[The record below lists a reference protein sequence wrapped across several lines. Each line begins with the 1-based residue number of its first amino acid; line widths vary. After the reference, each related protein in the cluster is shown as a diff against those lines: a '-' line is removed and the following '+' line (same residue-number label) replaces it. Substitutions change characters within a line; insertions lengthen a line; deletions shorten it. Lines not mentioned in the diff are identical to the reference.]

1 MCIFFYQKKKIM
13 CILTCQAHPPIKK
26 MQYCNGIAVT
36 YGIHDRTGRLLSEMC
51 VKQGLIK

>member
-36 YGIHDRTGRLLSEMC
+36 YGIHDWTGRLLSEMC